1 MAKKLSSVLG
11 IDIGSHSIKVCE
23 VKTSGNQATISAV
36 GVTPTPE
43 GAVDYSG
50 IYNSEAVGLAL
61 KQVLAEA
68 GATSPSAVVTI
79 AGQHS
84 VLVRVLSVPNEPG
97 QTKEQLDQQ
106 MDYEINRNI
115 PFAETNIQSDYQ
127 VLGNQDPNA
136 PEKDVVMAMAPQS
149 AIDAVIDCVKKA
161 GRKPYAI
168 DVEPLALA
176 RSMVTSYGEWGNEGV
191 CMVDIGHS
199 TTSINIYEVV
209 NLVLPRPV
217 PGGGELLTRA
227 IADAQGIGM
236 TDAEDYKQSRYS
248 IPTDASAVSNAFDP
262 FAVGGMTQSFDA
274 GYNPGGYQASGMG
287 EFNPSG
293 DATMGNMS
301 PQDDLAIDPITG
313 LPIESGEDAAPAYS
327 NDPFSAGDA
336 GSGDTSDSA
345 PAVAAATDPAFEATR
360 GILEDLIAELRR
372 SIDYYTGK
380 GGSVSRVV
388 LCGGGAKLN
397 GLAGYIERS
406 MGIQTEL
413 YDPLKNL
420 NVAAKK
426 ASAEYINE
434 YREQL
439 AVAVGNGLHILVD

>member
-1 MAKKLSSVLG
+1 
-11 IDIGSHSIKVCE
+11 
-23 VKTSGNQATISAV
+23 
-36 GVTPTPE
+36 
-43 GAVDYSG
+43 
-50 IYNSEAVGLAL
+50 
-61 KQVLAEA
+61 
-68 GATSPSAVVTI
+68 
-79 AGQHS
+79 
-84 VLVRVLSVPNEPG
+84 
-97 QTKEQLDQQ
+97 
-106 MDYEINRNI
+106 
-115 PFAETNIQSDYQ
+115 
-127 VLGNQDPNA
+127 
-136 PEKDVVMAMAPQS
+136 
-149 AIDAVIDCVKKA
+149 
-161 GRKPYAI
+161 
-168 DVEPLALA
+168 
-176 RSMVTSYGEWGNEGV
+176 
-191 CMVDIGHS
+191 
-199 TTSINIYEVV
+199 
-209 NLVLPRPV
+209 
-217 PGGGELLTRA
+217 
-227 IADAQGIGM
+227 
-236 TDAEDYKQSRYS
+236 
-248 IPTDASAVSNAFDP
+248 
-262 FAVGGMTQSFDA
+262 MTQSFDA

-336 GSGDTSDSA
+336 GSGDTTDSA
-345 PAVAAATDPAFEATR
+345 PAVAEATDPAFEATR

-434 YREQL
+434 YREQI